1 MKPPPLRAL
10 ALLILAC
17 PFPAVL
23 RAQESKKTAH
33 PPAKTP
39 ADPALA
45 ALETQYAAERTSDLL
60 AGLARYADELA
71 ALQKT
76 LLTAGDTAGA
86 ARVQLELDRLL
97 PVIAPVT
104 ANPPPDGNEFSL
116 FDEPAAVPSSPAT
129 LSADTATPADL
140 ESLLRA
146 LQPMP
151 AAAAASG
158 NPGGTAPKPGSSAR
172 TGKTAKRLL
181 KMASAQLT
189 GSYFPESGYLYW
201 HGPGRRA
208 IWTLS
213 DLPTTS
219 CLVVLRY
226 ACDEKIGGGR
236 LSVSVGTTKVEVDV
250 PSTGSWT
257 RYRDLTIGPLAIS
270 DSRAD
275 LALEVASLK
284 AGATALM
291 DLKAVMVILSEP

>member
-10 ALLILAC
+10 ILLVLAC

-23 RAQESKKTAH
+23 RAQEPKKA
-33 PPAKTP
+33 PESSVKTP

-45 ALETQYAAERTSDLL
+45 ALETQYAAERTADLL

-76 LLTAGDTAGA
+76 LLTAGDAAGA
-86 ARVQLELDRLL
+86 ARVQLELDRVL

-104 ANPPPDGNEFSL
+104 AHQPPDGNEFSL
-116 FDEPAAVPSSPAT
+116 FDEPAAAPSSPAT

-146 LQPMP
+146 LQPVP
-151 AAAAASG
+151 AAAASG
-158 NPGGTAPKPGSSAR
+158 NPGGTAPKPGFPAR

-236 LSVSVGTTKVEVDV
+236 LSVRVGATKVEVDV

-284 AGATALM
+284 SGATALM
-291 DLKAVMVILSEP
+291 DLKAVMVIPSEP